1 MNPLLLAILKKAPEI
16 FVIAK
21 KLADSVKAGKHSVSV
36 ADRVAALEKNE
47 AQQAELVKE
56 MAQQL
61 DAMTVLMK
69 ALSVRLTLALT
80 GAFVAL
86 LLAVVA
92 LVNSYAK

>member
-21 KLADSVKAGKHSVSV
+21 KLADSVKAGKHSAAV

-69 ALSVRLTLALT
+69 ALSVRMTIALT
-80 GAFVAL
+80 GALVAL
-86 LLAVVA
+86 VLAVFTF
-92 LVNSYAK
+92 VNSYAK